1 MLSGREFHFFSTGE
15 KILSG
20 QSKLSLTTNCLNIL
34 NDNFANIS
42 DEDFTTSFEVV
53 PPNTPK
59 LPQYHDLQFLYDI
72 VQKTIAL
79 KVRVALCVVNSNIF
93 SL

>member
-1 MLSGREFHFFSTGE
+1 MYENFNDYFFPTGE

-79 KVRVALCVVNSNIF
+79 KVRVCRKQE
-93 SL
+93 